1 MNRVRPRA
9 AFALLLLL
17 AVAGAATPRAEAKR
31 APTYIERVTIMD
43 AFNIPGRSFASKCV
57 RILVSTVNPRY
68 AMLTGP
74 VQIPADC
81 RQAGQVGDGFVFF
94 RRPTPTALRWRN
106 ISEGS
111 EAPCVVPRSVR
122 IDLFGSSACS

>member
-1 MNRVRPRA
+1 MRRTIALVVFVSLTLA
-9 AFALLLLL
+9 AMSSQ
-17 AVAGAATPRAEAKR
+17 AEARR
-31 APTYIERVTIMD
+31 APTYTERVTIMD

-74 VQIPADC
+74 GRIPGDC
-81 RQAGQVGDGFVFF
+81 RRAGQVGDGFVFF
-94 RRPTPTALRWRN
+94 RRSTLTALRWRN

-111 EAPCVVPRSVR
+111 EAPCSVPRAVR
-122 IDLFGSSACS
+122 IDLFGSAVCT

>member
-1 MNRVRPRA
+1 MRRTL
-9 AFALLLLL
+9 ALVLLVSLTL
-17 AVAGAATPRAEAKR
+17 AGMCSEAEARR

-57 RILVSTVNPRY
+57 RILVSTANPRY

-74 VQIPADC
+74 VRIPGDC
-81 RQAGQVGDGFVFF
+81 RRTGQVGDGFVFF
-94 RRPTPTALRWRN
+94 RRSTPTALRWRN

-111 EAPCVVPRSVR
+111 EAPCSVPRGVR
-122 IDLFGSSACS
+122 IDLFGSAACG